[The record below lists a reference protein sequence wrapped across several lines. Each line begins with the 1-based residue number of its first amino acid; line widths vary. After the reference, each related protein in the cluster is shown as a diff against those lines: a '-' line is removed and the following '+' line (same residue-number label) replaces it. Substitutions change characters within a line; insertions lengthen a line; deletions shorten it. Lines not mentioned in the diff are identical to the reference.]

1 MGLLSYIPLLNL
13 HIRKKKSVSETTLVS
28 SLPMHHPDFD
38 RIYSMQKQD
47 FCILQPI
54 KIWTVGRPGNKAYVK
69 QAGSLFSF
77 SCCFAQLVDY
87 GWFVYK
93 NSLVRAI
100 YRSWLAL
107 FIILPLHG
115 FKISSM
121 CTQRRHPLQCKQQVS
136 FSVHAMAMLMLRAGL
151 STSFWFSI
159 SEVILGIPSL
169 VPRPSLPPVFDCLH
183 AVCKNGDTSSNQKL
197 EPGKALKWD

>member
-13 HIRKKKSVSETTLVS
+13 HIRKKKKRKWNYPCFQS
-28 SLPMHHPDFD
+28 SHAPSRFWSHTVCKN
-38 RIYSMQKQD
+38 RILHTATDKNMDSGKAWKQ
-47 FCILQPI
+47 
-54 KIWTVGRPGNKAYVK
+54 GYVK

-93 NSLVRAI
+93 NLLQLVRAI

-121 CTQRRHPLQCKQQVS
+121 CTQRRHPLQCKQQVC

-151 STSFWFSI
+151 SS
-159 SEVILGIPSL
+159 
-169 VPRPSLPPVFDCLH
+169 
-183 AVCKNGDTSSNQKL
+183 
-197 EPGKALKWD
+197 